1 MKRFPEIAR
10 RAVSLAL
17 AASMSLSV
25 LAPCASAAV
34 TARDLENSVDELGNV
49 DLTDEVFNVPDDT
62 AAKPEIRETTE
73 EPEFPAV
80 EDDDLT
86 EEQLAEQ
93 AVVDEA
99 GHTEHTPDT
108 DAEPVYEQPATCA
121 ERGYAIYPCSFT
133 LEQEDGT
140 VAHCYHQ
147 VVVWL
152 PLADHEWGEW
162 QEPDDADS
170 QKYRVCTVCNAV
182 EYEDGTVV
190 TPGGI
195 PVTDPDQPEWLPG
208 DGQVDA
214 CGLGDYVKQQFN
226 KVVDGV
232 KNAYNE
238 LKNDLDE
245 KIKEAEANAQKT
257 LDEKYPDDHDPSKS
271 NVLKQI
277 EKHDATCLTDGYIKY
292 KCTRTDKKRVS
303 SSTNNPIKGI
313 YNALP
318 KSWKT
323 KVQNTLK
330 NNGLG
335 ELANQLGNDKFTL
348 TFDVP
353 LTCEHDENNP
363 IVVETGKAA
372 GHKFPD
378 ENDPANWIETK
389 KPTCTED
396 GVETL
401 TCTRCGGE
409 EDGGIKTR
417 AIPHGNVRHQW
428 DKIGSVAAT
437 CEEEGYDLYECS
449 VCKTTKKEKTAEK
462 LGHLFTNYVDDGKP
476 ACQPQSKTAT
486 CDRPGCNATD
496 TQTSAALVPHK
507 FTEWT
512 VDQKFLGQALYYK
525 STCNICH
532 EETKRINVAEK
543 KLDELDKALDKDPT
557 QMSDSELTEIVA
569 LYNAAKAAIS
579 LMDKVGVNVD
589 SYQKRLDDMKT
600 RYDAVQHESEQ
611 RLALAAAKE
620 AVKQAEDLIN
630 GKDPA
635 NMSNEDMAA
644 VIAAYTAA
652 ETAVNQLD
660 DSNAGKAE
668 LKTRLAALKKTVEQI
683 EAKYAQKVIEDIWN
697 KLKNGELDKSQLEAF
712 KKVLEDLEPIIP
724 DSLKESY
731 KQVVDAVDAAIKA
744 IDLVNNASALIKK
757 LQEEIKNGNISQD
770 TIKQLQEL
778 VKQARDLVDQI
789 KENPI
794 LKNAVD
800 TIIKNAE
807 KALKEAAANKALDAL
822 KEAIKNGDLSKIDE
836 AFDQAQKAIDEL
848 RPYAPDV
855 ADKLSK
861 ALEEIKKTYIHGIK
875 DELEKALK
883 DGTYQEKLD
892 KLKDVVKKYEDMI
905 KELDVSGALKELW
918 DTILN
923 EELTKL
929 ITDMANEIN
938 KIVNDKDMSALE
950 KIAALNKLSDD
961 LHKQLEDIVG
971 KDRADKLL
979 EPFDKLIEQAKETV
993 AKAAAAAGN
1002 SLIKEALKAI
1012 KQAVDSAESKE
1023 DAINQME
1030 SIYDQAHELL
1040 TKAGMSDED
1049 ATAKLEPVRSA
1060 IDSVKKLLDE
1070 SFVSMD
1076 TIKAAV
1082 DVLVDAMLESDTI
1095 EGGLHDLV
1103 RAVLDGKNLDPAV
1116 TRAILVVA
1124 RDVLKKADWS
1134 RLTPSLLDD
1143 VMDMAIDKVKEK
1155 ISKKYISPVAKVA
1168 NELIDEL
1175 KPTMNDLM
1183 HKEVGQDTI
1192 DKVRDV
1198 FLKALDNGIDG
1209 IDKGKSREDLL
1220 NTARD
1225 DLLGLSPVV
1234 SAELKRIGA
1243 KAAES
1248 INQEMHDKVEAAL
1261 PGVIL
1266 PDLIGDLI
1274 GNLAE
1279 DIVNDEIGKEDPKI
1293 TAEID
1298 KYVRYLTCPG
1308 HKHATR
1314 ISQAQGCTSDE
1325 ITEDYCVRCGW
1336 VFSST
1341 KTAPALGHDPM
1352 PVPGVEPT
1360 QDMDGLTDGVQCA
1373 RCGAWLEPQEVLPAL
1388 NPEYDKWFVKA
1399 DVTAETVKATGYQS
1413 QQKLDEAIDSALK
1426 KAGFEPA
1433 NSERFLAQVRTNL
1446 EIDEGYILPNDR
1458 YPEEGVTGM
1467 VRFPAKAPGKD
1478 GTYYAVQVV
1487 TADNHGYNAG
1497 DIVVTPLT
1505 VTKEGISLKTG
1516 VQAVVAIAWKPNN

>member
-195 PVTDPDQPEWLPG
+195 PIVDPDQPEWLP
-208 DGQVDA
+208 
-214 CGLGDYVKQQFN
+214 
-226 KVVDGV
+226 VDGSEIATCKFDLDATLEKLKKDALDKAEKELREQEQKIINKDHPHNHAKGKLVATGNATCTKEGYMEYQCNEQFQHEIKETV
-232 KNAYNE
+232 KNPLYKYHIGQKE
-238 LKNDLDE
+238 YTFSKNITLTC
-245 KIKEAEANAQKT
+245 KE
-257 LDEKYPDDHDPSKS
+257 
-271 NVLKQI
+271 
-277 EKHDATCLTDGYIKY
+277 
-292 KCTRTDKKRVS
+292 
-303 SSTNNPIKGI
+303 
-313 YNALP
+313 
-318 KSWKT
+318 KT
-323 KVQNTLK
+323 KDSIKAL
-330 NNGLG
+330 
-335 ELANQLGNDKFTL
+335 
-348 TFDVP
+348 
-353 LTCEHDENNP
+353 EHD
-363 IVVETGKAA
+363 
-372 GHKFPD
+372 FPD
-378 ENDPANWIETK
+378 EDDSKNW
-389 KPTCTED
+389 
-396 GVETL
+396 VETTPA
-401 TCTRCGGE
+401 TCDKDGE
-409 EDGGIKTR
+409 ETLYCIRCHGEEEGGTKTR
-417 AIPHGNVRHQW
+417 PIPHGNVQHQW
-428 DKIGSVAAT
+428 VKIDSVAAT

-462 LGHLFTNYVDDGKP
+462 LSHLFTNYVDDGKP

-496 TQTSAALVPHK
+496 TQTSAALVPHE

-512 VDQKFLGQALYYK
+512 VDQEFLGQALYYR

-557 QMSDSELTEIVA
+557 QMSGSELTEIVA

-589 SYQKRLDDMKT
+589 SYRKRLDDMKT

-660 DSNAGKAE
+660 DSNAGKAA
-668 LKTRLAALKKTVEQI
+668 LKTRLAALKKTVEEI

-731 KQVVDAVDAAIKA
+731 EQVVDAVDAAIKA

-875 DELEKALK
+875 DELEKALE

-1082 DVLVDAMLESDTI
+1082 DVLVDAMLKSDTI

-1209 IDKGKSREDLL
+1209 IDAGKSREDLL
-1220 NTARD
+1220 DTARD

-1325 ITEDYCVRCGW
+1325 ITEDYCARCGW

-1352 PVPGVEPT
+1352 LVPGVEPT

>member
-62 AAKPEIRETTE
+62 AADADTLGGDDEVEI
-73 EPEFPAV
+73 
-80 EDDDLT
+80 DLDDLT

-195 PVTDPDQPEWLPG
+195 PIVDPDQPEWLPG
-208 DGQVDA
+208 DGSEIA
-214 CGLGDYVKQQFN
+214 TCKF
-226 KVVDGV
+226 
-232 KNAYNE
+232 
-238 LKNDLDE
+238 DLD
-245 KIKEAEANAQKT
+245 AT
-257 LDEKYPDDHDPSKS
+257 LDKLKKDALDKAEKELREQEQKIINKDHPHNHAKGELVATG
-271 NVLKQI
+271 N
-277 EKHDATCLTDGYIKY
+277 ATCTKEGYMEYQCNEQFQHTIPVTVDNPLYKYHIGQKQYTFSKDVTLTCKE
-292 KCTRTDKKRVS
+292 KTKE
-303 SSTNNPIKGI
+303 PIK
-313 YNALP
+313 AL
-318 KSWKT
+318 
-323 KVQNTLK
+323 
-330 NNGLG
+330 
-335 ELANQLGNDKFTL
+335 
-348 TFDVP
+348 
-353 LTCEHDENNP
+353 EHD
-363 IVVETGKAA
+363 
-372 GHKFPD
+372 FPD
-378 ENDPANWIETK
+378 EDDPKNWVVTK
-389 KPTCTED
+389 PATCEED

-401 TCTRCGGE
+401 TCTRCNGE

-417 AIPHGNVRHQW
+417 AIPHGNVQHQW
-428 DKIGSVAAT
+428 EFKGTVEPT
-437 CEEEGYDLYECS
+437 CTEQGYDLSECK
-449 VCKTTKKEKTAEK
+449 VCHTTKQEKIKAA
-462 LGHLFTNYVDDGKP
+462 LGHDFQNYVDDRKP
-476 ACQPQSKTAT
+476 ACQPQTKTGHCT
-486 CDRPGCNATD
+486 RCSEPDVI
-496 TQTSAALVPHK
+496 TSAALIPHQ
-507 FTEWT
+507 FTKWT
-512 VDQKFLGQALYYK
+512 GTDEIFGVATYYE
-525 STCNICH
+525 STCDICH
-532 EETKRINVAEK
+532 KAKKRINALEYAAEK
-543 KLDELDKALDKDPT
+543 AVSSLEKSLQKDPAD
-557 QMSDSELTEIVA
+557 MSDEELAAVVSGYA
-569 LYNAAKAAIS
+569 AAKTAIDAAKSADI
-579 LMDKVGVNVD
+579 NVTE
-589 SYQKRLDDMKT
+589 YENRLNALESK
-600 RYDAVQHESEQ
+600 YEKAKHESEQ

-620 AVKQAEDLIN
+620 AVKKAEDLIN

-731 KQVVDAVDAAIKA
+731 EQVVDAVDAAIKA

-875 DELEKALK
+875 DELEKALE

-1040 TKAGMSDED
+1040 TKAGMPDED

-1082 DVLVDAMLESDTI
+1082 DVLVDAMLKSDTI

-1352 PVPGVEPT
+1352 LVPGVEPT

>member
-62 AAKPEIRETTE
+62 AADADTLGGDDE
-73 EPEFPAV
+73 E
-80 EDDDLT
+80 DIDLDDLT

-195 PVTDPDQPEWLPG
+195 PITDPDQPEWLP
-208 DGQVDA
+208 
-214 CGLGDYVKQQFN
+214 
-226 KVVDGV
+226 VDGSEIAV
-232 KNAYNE
+232 TKVN
-238 LKNDLDE
+238 KNDLIKAAVEAMAVAEMAKDDHKHEYNE
-245 KIKEAEANAQKT
+245 KITKIQDQT
-257 LDEKYPDDHDPSKS
+257 CTQPEKYAARCTVKKTFKYEKIEINLPF
-271 NVLKQI
+271 VGKQ
-277 EKHDATCLTDGYIKY
+277 T
-292 KCTRTDKKRVS
+292 V
-303 SSTNNPIKGI
+303 
-313 YNALP
+313 
-318 KSWKT
+318 
-323 KVQNTLK
+323 
-330 NNGLG
+330 
-335 ELANQLGNDKFTL
+335 
-348 TFDVP
+348 DVP
-353 LTCEHDENNP
+353 SNLQNVTTQC
-363 IVVETGKAA
+363 VATST
-372 GHKFPD
+372 
-378 ENDPANWIETK
+378 IETK
-389 KPTCTED
+389 PAKGHTPKSTWEVETEPTCTTPGKKVLKCADCGTVLQEEEMSALGHDFEEAEWVVTKPATCEED

-401 TCTRCGGE
+401 TCTRCNGN
-409 EDGGIKTR
+409 EDGGTMTR
-417 AIPHGNVRHQW
+417 DIPHGNVKHQW
-428 DKIGSVAAT
+428 GEEQRSEPTCTANGEIYQICKVCGAKNTIEILAA
-437 CEEEGYDLYECS
+437 
-449 VCKTTKKEKTAEK
+449 
-462 LGHLFTNYVDDGKP
+462 LGHDYQNYVDDGNP
-476 ACQPQSKTAT
+476 ACQDQTETGT
-486 CDRPGCNATD
+486 CTRIGCGKTD
-496 TQTSAALVPHK
+496 TRTISGPLSPHK
-507 FTEWT
+507 FTTWT
-512 VDQKFLGQALYYK
+512 GTGISVSGQYLYYE
-525 STCNICH
+525 STCDTCH
-532 EETKRINVAEK
+532 TETKRINVAEK

-557 QMSDSELTEIVA
+557 QMSNSELTDIVA

-589 SYQKRLDDMKT
+589 SYQKRLDDMKA

-660 DSNAGKAE
+660 DSNAGKAA
-668 LKTRLAALKKTVEQI
+668 LKTRLAALKKTVEEI

-731 KQVVDAVDAAIKA
+731 EQVVDAVDAAIKA

-855 ADKLSK
+855 ADKLSN

-875 DELEKALK
+875 DELEKALE

-1325 ITEDYCVRCGW
+1325 ITEDYCARCGW

-1352 PVPGVEPT
+1352 LVPGVEPT

>member
-62 AAKPEIRETTE
+62 AADADTLGGDDEEEI
-73 EPEFPAV
+73 
-80 EDDDLT
+80 DLDDLT

-152 PLADHEWGEW
+152 PLADHAWGEW

-208 DGQVDA
+208 DEQVDT
-214 CGLGDYVKQQFN
+214 CGLRDSVQ
-226 KVVDGV
+226 KVIDDVT
-232 KNAYNE
+232 NAYND
-238 LKNDLDE
+238 LKKDLEE
-245 KIKEAEANAQKT
+245 KIEKAKANAQET
-257 LDEKYPDDHDPSKS
+257 LDKKYPDDHDPSKS
-271 NVLKQI
+271 KVLKQTD
-277 EKHDATCLTDGYIKY
+277 KHDATCLTDGYIKY
-292 KCTRTDKKRVS
+292 KCTRTDEQHVS
-303 SSTNNPIKGI
+303 SSTDNPIKDI
-313 YNALP
+313 YNFLP
-318 KSWKT
+318 KNWKK
-323 KVQNTLK
+323 KVQDTLK
-330 NNGLG
+330 KNGLEALG
-335 ELANQLGNDKFTL
+335 NQLGNDKFTL
-348 TFDVP
+348 SFDVP

-401 TCTRCGGE
+401 TCTRCNGE
-409 EDGGIKTR
+409 EEGGIKTR
-417 AIPHGNVRHQW
+417 AIPHGNVKHQW
-428 DKIGSVAAT
+428 VKIDSVAAT

-462 LGHLFTNYVDDGKP
+462 LGHLFTNYVDDRKP

-512 VDQKFLGQALYYK
+512 VDQEFLGQALYYK

-557 QMSDSELTEIVA
+557 QMSNSELTDIVT

-620 AVKQAEDLIN
+620 AVKRAEDLIN

-635 NMSNEDMAA
+635 NMSNEDMAD
-644 VIAAYTAA
+644 VIVAYTAA

-712 KKVLEDLEPIIP
+712 KKVLEDLKPFIP

-731 KQVVDAVDAAIKA
+731 EQVVDAVDAAIKA

-1040 TKAGMSDED
+1040 TKAGMSDKD

-1325 ITEDYCVRCGW
+1325 ITEDYCARCGW

-1352 PVPGVEPT
+1352 LVPGVEPT